1 MKKCLLMGI
10 LAVLTLGVVACANE
24 DETTEEKMM
33 NSLSVFEETTQHHQP
48 DHLGQHNGSCH
59 RHYGTYCCAIS
70 YERI

>member
-33 NSLSVFEETTQHHQP
+33 NSLSVFE
-48 DHLGQHNGSCH
+48 DGS
-59 RHYGTYCCAIS
+59 I
-70 YERI
+70 ENVIVED

>member
-33 NSLSVFEETTQHHQP
+33 NSLSVFE
-48 DHLGQHNGSCH
+48 DGSIENVSCIIFVKSS
-59 RHYGTYCCAIS
+59 TL
-70 YERI
+70 